1 MNTFSAKDILVK
13 SVDSEILQSMYRRK
27 HKHRE
32 NLNTQLFSE
41 LAKDEQEWFSALLVL
56 KSLARNNEVLL
67 VISVKSRTKWI
78 ALSNVGVYY
87 VNNGLKKINY
97 VDISECSA
105 NVNKIRAKGFVDF
118 IENQDI
124 EIITKEG
131 KKILLIA
138 ADTGHVNQTLADLIS
153 WAVHQVN
160 LSIQKPSPVGQG
172 TYE

>member
-13 SVDSEILQSMYRRK
+13 SIDSEILRSMYRRK

-41 LAKDEQEWFSALLVL
+41 IFEDEQKCFSDLITL
-56 KSLARNNEVLL
+56 KGLSRTNEVLL
-67 VISVKSRTKWI
+67 VVSVQSRTKWI
-78 ALSNVGVYY
+78 ALSNFGVYY
-87 VNNGLKKINY
+87 VDDGLKKINY
-97 VDISECSA
+97 VDISECLA
-105 NVNKIRAKGFVDF
+105 NANKIGVKSFVEF

-131 KKILLIA
+131 KKVLLVA

-160 LSIQKPSPVGQG
+160 SSTQKSSPIG
-172 TYE
+172 

>member
-1 MNTFSAKDILVK
+1 MNTFSAEDILVK
-13 SVDSEILQSMYRRK
+13 SIDSEILRSMYRRK

-41 LAKDEQEWFSALLVL
+41 LSEDEQEWFSGLTTL
-56 KSLARNNEVLL
+56 KGLSRTNEVLL
-67 VISVKSRTKWI
+67 VVSVQSRTQWI

-87 VNNGLKKINY
+87 VDDSIKKINY
-97 VDISECSA
+97 VDISECLA
-105 NVNKIRAKGFVDF
+105 NVNKIGERSFVDF

-131 KKILLIA
+131 KKILLAA

-160 LSIQKPSPVGQG
+160 SSTQKSLPIG
-172 TYE
+172 